1 MQTTVEETDRHVV
14 RLSVEVPSDE
24 VARDL
29 DSAYRKVARE
39 VKIPGFRKGKVPRQ
53 IIDAR
58 IGREHVVHQF
68 LDTYLPEYYLQAVRE
83 NDLAPIAD
91 PEIDM
96 GDVEDGKPLTFTAT
110 VEVRPRLTLEPSQY
124 KGMRVDAPAT
134 EPTEQE
140 IDEYVDRLR
149 DRYAELEVVSRPA
162 RTGDY
167 VIADVQA
174 HIHDRVIPEATQS
187 NFMTEVGSSELVP
200 ELDAELE
207 GKRSGEILKFNA
219 TLPDSFGEAAGEE
232 VAFQVLVKEVKAKR
246 LPEANDEFATTAS
259 EFDTLDALREDVRSK
274 MREFKEQASKAEV
287 RDLVLG
293 AVVDGVDVD
302 LPERLVDE
310 DTEGRIR
317 SATRRAEAAGTTLDE
332 LLAAQGWDELQF
344 RADARSHAIRGLKAD
359 LVLEAVA
366 RQEDLTVTDEDMA
379 REIGGLAEASGR
391 DPKEVVRVL
400 ERTGQVGSL
409 AGDIIRTKAL
419 DLMVEAADVTSEGAS
434 TTPDPEPDEAR
445 VEHPDHRE
453 DDDE

>member
-1 MQTTVEETDRHVV
+1 
-14 RLSVEVPSDE
+14 
-24 VARDL
+24 
-29 DSAYRKVARE
+29 
-39 VKIPGFRKGKVPRQ
+39 
-53 IIDAR
+53 
-58 IGREHVVHQF
+58 
-68 LDTYLPEYYLQAVRE
+68 
-83 NDLAPIAD
+83 
-91 PEIDM
+91 M
-96 GDVEDGKPLTFTAT
+96 GDVEDGKPLTFTAI
-110 VEVRPRLTLEPSQY
+110 VEVRPRLVLQPEQY
-124 KGMRVDAPAT
+124 KGVHVEAPGT
-134 EPTEQE
+134 EPTEPE

-149 DRYAELEVVSRPA
+149 DRYAELDVVSRPA

-174 HIHDRVIPEATQS
+174 HIHDRVIPEATQP

-200 ELDAELE
+200 ELDTELE
-207 GKRSGEILKFNA
+207 GKRTGEILKFNA

-246 LPEANDEFATTAS
+246 LPEPNDEFAKTAS

-274 MREFKEQASKAEV
+274 MREFKEQASKAEI
-287 RDLVLG
+287 RDLVLR

-317 SATRRAEAAGTTLDE
+317 SATRRAEAAGTTLE
-332 LLAAQGWDELQF
+332 EVLAAQGWDELQF

-366 RQEDLTVTDEDMA
+366 RQEDLTITDEDMA

-391 DPKEVVRVL
+391 DPKEIVQVL

-419 DLMVEAADVTSEGAS
+419 DLMVEAADVTFEGAS
-434 TTPDPEPDEAR
+434 TTPDREPDEAR
-445 VEHPDHRE
+445 VEHPDHHE